1 MEELPEK
8 SVFFHFRFK
17 FLAITSVAF
26 LIYIILT
33 SASEFDQF
41 ASSLQFKLVG
51 PFLIFAGLSFLIFRK
66 VPLKCPHCFKLN
78 TTKKDWT
85 CCECGKSQG
94 KKRFLVDKCCH
105 CGQVQSV
112 SACDHCGRAFRL

>member
-1 MEELPEK
+1 MEDMPEK

-33 SASEFDQF
+33 GAAEFDQF
-41 ASSLQFKLVG
+41 AASPQFKLVG
-51 PFLIFAGLSFLIFRK
+51 PYLILAGLFFLIFRK

-78 TTKKDWT
+78 ATKKDWQ
-85 CCECGKSQG
+85 CCECGKPQG
-94 KKRFLVDKCCH
+94 KDRFLIDKCLH

-112 SACDHCGRAFRL
+112 SSCEHCSRPFRL